1 LPLRIELQCFGSIFH
16 CFEVFALE
24 LLPAMFGKQSIV
36 MSRPRAFVY
45 HVTEKDLD
53 NQIQEAIEGDEE
65 AAHIVQV
72 RIDYSLKQPIVLVLK
87 CLGVSEESTIGA
99 CHCGTFAR
107 LAEATQTHKQRKPPI
122 SSQIGGSTCAM
133 MLQLQNEKFYVTMGG
148 HR

>member
-1 LPLRIELQCFGSIFH
+1 
-16 CFEVFALE
+16 
-24 LLPAMFGKQSIV
+24 MFGKQSIV

-72 RIDYSLKQPIVLVLK
+72 RIDYSLKKPIVLVLK

-99 CHCGTFAR
+99 CHCGTFGEPRSIDPLVYVLKKTFENALVSFASGKSYFNPPYNEEE
-107 LAEATQTHKQRKPPI
+107 LA
-122 SSQIGGSTCAM
+122 
-133 MLQLQNEKFYVTMGG
+133 LQCLRDWLWNTVVQA
-148 HR
+148 HHL